1 MSESDKLYKD
11 AVAALDRLHLSRTG
25 NAYTAVARG
34 DSDDDRAAWLKRR
47 AFAEGILEPLLDVL
61 KMQVFGR
68 HGAQLPTTTPQIGIA
83 QIAQAILETAEMSLT
98 SGESEEV
105 RKLMS
110 DVVDCS
116 AHYDID
122 TNERLIFGDEDL
134 FATIQGM
141 DGRFV
146 WDRNLDASEKLSM
159 RAYASIIGQG
169 LDREEDFWMR
179 KKVRK
184 GNDNLFSFGVVELAG
199 RSCLRIQ
206 RLRKNIV
213 SAIYASRKAI
223 PDARSHYSE
232 LSRRDEVLI
241 LVQTYHLGRE
251 LLLKQ
256 IADLVPYCCGSYQL
270 SIRTA
275 RRCAALLLHDDTPA
289 LQPKIRVELEK
300 IRRNHRNVLG
310 DTQHLQNALYFDAH
324 LVAGDE
330 GLKKMGDYCA
340 VKSVS

>member
-1 MSESDKLYKD
+1 MSESDKLYKE

-25 NAYTAVARG
+25 KAYAAVSRG
-34 DSDDDRAAWLKRR
+34 DSDDDRTAWLKQR
-47 AFAEGILEPLLDVL
+47 AFTEGIMEPLLDVL
-61 KMQVFGR
+61 KMHVFGR
-68 HGAQLPTTTPQIGIA
+68 HGAQLPTSTPHRGLA
-83 QIAQAILETAEMSLT
+83 QIAEAILKTAEMSLAN
-98 SGESEEV
+98 GNSEEV

-116 AHYDID
+116 AYYDID
-122 TNERLIFGDEDL
+122 TNEKLIFGDEDL
-134 FATIQGM
+134 FATLQGM
-141 DGRFV
+141 EGRFV

-159 RAYASIIGQG
+159 RAFASIIGQG
-169 LDREEDFWMR
+169 LDREEDYWMR
-179 KKVRK
+179 KKVMM

-206 RLRKNIV
+206 RLRKNVV
-213 SAIYASRKAI
+213 SAIYASRQGI
-223 PDARSHYSE
+223 PDAHSHYSD

-256 IADLVPYCCGSYQL
+256 IADLVPYCCGSYQI
-270 SIRTA
+270 SILTA

-289 LQPKIRVELEK
+289 LQSKIRAELEK
-300 IRRNHRNVLG
+300 MRRNHPNVLG

-324 LVAGDE
+324 LVTGDK
-330 GLKKMGDYCA
+330 GLAKMGDYCA
-340 VKSVS
+340 VKSIS